1 MVNKILVVLAHPQS
15 KSYCAALGQA
25 YIDGARSAGA
35 EVRQINLADLH
46 FNPISVGTQDK
57 PAELEADLRKAQEDI
72 RWAEHLVFI
81 YPILWGTLPALL
93 KGFIERVLTP
103 GFAVNFHKDSPLWDK
118 LLKGRSARLIV
129 TLNTPPLLYRLLFRR
144 AGHITMKRSILEFCG
159 IAPVRITDVGPMRN
173 ASAQKREKWIREVNA
188 LGARLV

>member
-15 KSYCAALGQA
+15 KSYCAALAQA
-25 YIDGARSAGA
+25 YAEGARTAGA
-35 EVRQINLADLH
+35 EVRQINLAELQ
-46 FNPISVGTQDK
+46 FNPVGTGSYEK
-57 PAELEADLRKAQEDI
+57 PAELEADLRQAQEAI
-72 RWAEHLVFI
+72 QWAEHLVFI

-93 KGFIERVLTP
+93 KGFIERAFTP
-103 GFAVNFHKDSPLWDK
+103 GFAVNFRSDSVLWDK

-159 IAPVRITDVGPMRN
+159 IAPVRITDIGPMKN
-173 ASAQKREKWIREVNA
+173 ASAGRREKWIRQAHA
-188 LGARLV
+188 LGLRLV

>member
-1 MVNKILVVLAHPQS
+1 MANKILVVMAHPQS

-35 EVRQINLADLH
+35 EVRQINLAELS
-46 FNPISVGTQDK
+46 FNPIAVGSPDK
-57 PAELEADLRKAQEDI
+57 PVELEADLRKAQEDI

-144 AGHITMKRSILEFCG
+144 AGHITMKRSILQFCG
-159 IAPVRITDVGPMRN
+159 IAPVRITDVGPMKN
-173 ASAQKREKWIREVNA
+173 ASAPRREKWIRDVRA
-188 LGARLV
+188 LGARLA

>member
-1 MVNKILVVLAHPQS
+1 MANKILVVLAHPQS

-25 YIDGARSAGA
+25 YVDGARSAGA
-35 EVRQINLADLH
+35 EVRQINVAELH
-46 FNPISVGTQDK
+46 FNPIGVGSPDN
-57 PAELEADLRKAQEDI
+57 PVELEADLRKAQDDI

-103 GFAVNFHKDSPLWDK
+103 GFAVNFHKDSPLWEK

-159 IAPVRITDVGPMRN
+159 IAPVRITDVGPMKN
-173 ASAQKREKWIREVNA
+173 ASAQKREKWIREVHA

>member
-1 MVNKILVVLAHPQS
+1 MANKILVLLAHPQS

-25 YIDGARSAGA
+25 YIDGARAAGA

-46 FNPISVGTQDK
+46 FNPISVGSPDK
-57 PAELEADLRKAQEDI
+57 PVELEADLRKAQEDI

-159 IAPVRITDVGPMRN
+159 IAPVRITDIGPMKN
-173 ASAQKREKWIREVNA
+173 ASAQQREKWIREVQA

>member
-1 MVNKILVVLAHPQS
+1 MVNRILVVLAHPQS
-15 KSYCAALGQA
+15 KSYCAALAQA
-25 YIDGARSAGA
+25 YMDGARASGA
-35 EVRQINLADLH
+35 EVRQVNLAESTFD
-46 FNPISVGTQDK
+46 PE
-57 PAELEADLRKAQEDI
+57 PALKQAQADIL
-72 RWAEHLVFI
+72 WAEHLVFV
-81 YPILWGTLPALL
+81 YPILWGTIPALL

-159 IAPVRITDVGPMRN
+159 IAPVRITDIGPMKN
-173 ASAQKREKWIREVNA
+173 ASAQQREKWIREVQA

>member
-1 MVNKILVVLAHPQS
+1 MKKKILVFLAHPQS

-25 YIDGARSAGA
+25 YADGARAAGA

-46 FNPISVGTQDK
+46 FNPIAMGTHDK
-57 PAELEADLRKAQEDI
+57 PVELESDLCKAQEDI

-103 GFAVNFHKDSPLWDK
+103 GFAVNFHKDSPLWEK

-159 IAPVRITDVGPMRN
+159 ITPVRITDIGPMKN
-173 ASAQKREKWIREVNA
+173 ASADRREKWIRQVHA
-188 LGARLV
+188 LGTQLA

>member
-1 MVNKILVVLAHPQS
+1 MANKILVLLAHPQS

-25 YIDGARSAGA
+25 YIDGARAAGA

-46 FNPISVGTQDK
+46 FNPIAVGSHDK
-57 PAELEADLRKAQEDI
+57 PGELEADLRKAQEDI

-159 IAPVRITDVGPMRN
+159 IAPVRITDVGPMKN
-173 ASAQKREKWIREVNA
+173 ASAQKREKWIREVHA